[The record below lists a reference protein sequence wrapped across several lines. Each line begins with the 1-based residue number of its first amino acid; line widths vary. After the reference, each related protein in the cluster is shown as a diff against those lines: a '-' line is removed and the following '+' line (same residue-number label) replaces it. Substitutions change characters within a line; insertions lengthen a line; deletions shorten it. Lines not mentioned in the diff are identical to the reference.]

1 MVQHHKIDTRGLL
14 IQLLNF
20 TDTGIEGGC
29 PDLQSKRLHERSD
42 KASMVGGKA
51 RVFSVPLF
59 EPGNVTSNCVPKADP
74 HNLVRQVTPSLL
86 TLQMKSLKVTG
97 VIGLPKTHLS
107 GMVEPGPAPAHVTPG
122 CLLLYR

>member
-20 TDTGIEGGC
+20 TGTGTEGGC
-29 PDLQSKRLHERSD
+29 PDLQSKHLHERSD

-59 EPGNVTSNCVPKADP
+59 KPGNVTSNCVPKADP

-86 TLQMKSLKVTG
+86 
-97 VIGLPKTHLS
+97 
-107 GMVEPGPAPAHVTPG
+107 
-122 CLLLYR
+122 YR